1 MFRLVLSMQKERKYI
16 ITFFIYLAVF
26 SFIYFL
32 LDYLSGGYKQMIED
46 YGTYLVV
53 INIALNILMSAISS
67 FMFNL
72 STAQMKLTRRGEAA
86 GYMSFL
92 SVIFGI
98 FTYGCTSCVV
108 TFLSVLGISFTV
120 AALPLLNLPYKL
132 IGLGVLIIA
141 LIIQAIAIDK
151 AKCKI

>member
-1 MFRLVLSMQKERKYI
+1 MYRLVLSMQKERKYI